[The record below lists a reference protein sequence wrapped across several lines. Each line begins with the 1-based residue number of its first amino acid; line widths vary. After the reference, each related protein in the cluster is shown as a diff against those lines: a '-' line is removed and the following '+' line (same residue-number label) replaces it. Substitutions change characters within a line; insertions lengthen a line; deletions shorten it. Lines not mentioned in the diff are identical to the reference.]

1 MKRMDRILS
10 LLSLSAKGRNLV
22 SGEFMAEKA
31 IKEGTAKVVIVS
43 EDASE
48 NKKHFRDMCNYRK
61 IPVFFYAT
69 KEELG
74 KAIGREMRAS
84 LAVTDAGMAANIIG
98 HLEER

>member
-1 MKRMDRILS
+1 MDRILS

-48 NKKHFRDMCNYRK
+48 NTKKHFPDMCNYRK